1 MPGKV
6 EVSRVAL
13 YRAMVEQAQ
22 DALLVL
28 EGEHFIDCNPSA
40 ERMFGLSREQLLSS
54 SPVHLS
60 AATQF
65 DGRDSLTAANSYI
78 ELTKSGQP
86 QRFEWAS
93 RRADGNLFT
102 SEVALNLLEDNG
114 RLCIVAVVRDISER
128 KQAELATRKKNEKLR
143 VLLENFPGGVSLIDE
158 NLRVVAW
165 NSELLRMLDLP
176 TALFQGQPPLAREV
190 FEANIKRGEYGE
202 FSSASDEEKLAKL
215 MAIIQSDTPYSYERL
230 RSDGSI
236 IEVRGVPVEG
246 GGFVTTC
253 MDVTAKR
260 RIEIEFRK
268 QSLFLKAVL
277 AHMPQGLSVFDDQLK
292 LYLWNQGFLDV
303 LDYHPD
309 AIYQGVPFEDLLRIM
324 AERGEYGEGDIEE
337 LISTRL
343 TLARQFQA
351 HEFERTRP
359 NAHTHLVQGKPIH
372 ENGKLQGFVTTYTDI
387 TELKKVQTALSKAN
401 SLLEQNIAE
410 RTTELRHTQDDL
422 MRSEKLAALGSL
434 VAGVAHELNTPI
446 GNSLLTASTL
456 QAKTQEFAQKV
467 GEGNIR
473 RSDLTAYLQAA
484 QHASELIEHGLNNA
498 ADLVVSFKQVAVDQA
513 SSKRRRFNLGKVC
526 HDVIAT
532 MMAKIRQAGLRINM
546 DIPEQIELDSFPGPL
561 DQVICNLVDNAILHA
576 FEGKPDGQIW
586 ISATMLGQDRVE
598 LRFEDNGVGIP
609 KENLGRVFDPFF
621 TTKLGQ
627 GGTGLGMN
635 IVYNIVTS
643 LLGGDIRIESE
654 EGAGTSFVMQI
665 PLVATVN
672 DTDSADPAGPAD

>member
-13 YRAMVEQAQ
+13 YRAMVEQAL

-40 ERMFGLSREQLLSS
+40 EKMYGLTREQLLLCT
-54 SPVHLS
+54 PLHLS
-60 AATQF
+60 AKTQF
-65 DGRDSLTAANSYI
+65 DGRDSLTAAAAYI
-78 ELTKSGQP
+78 ALTKSGQP
-86 QRFEWAS
+86 QRFDWAS
-93 RRADGNLFT
+93 RKADGSLFT
-102 SEVALNLLEDNG
+102 TEVALSLLDEDG
-114 RLCIVAVVRDISER
+114 RQCIIAVVRDVTER
-128 KQAELATRKKNEKLR
+128 RQAELVARKKNEKLR
-143 VLLENFPGGVSLIDE
+143 ILLENFPGGVSLIDE

-165 NSELLRMLDLP
+165 NNELLRMLDLP
-176 TALFQGQPPLAREV
+176 PALFQGQQPLAREV

-202 FSSASDEEKLAKL
+202 FSAASDEKKLAKL
-215 MAIIQSDTPYSYERL
+215 MDIIQSDTPYSYERT

-253 MDVTAKR
+253 MDVTAKHH
-260 RIEIEFRK
+260 IEQEFRK

-277 AHMPQGLSVFDDQLK
+277 AHMPQGLSVFDAQLQ

-303 LDYHPD
+303 LNYHPD
-309 AIYQGVPFEDLLRIM
+309 TIYQGVPFADLLRIM
-324 AERGEYGEGDIEE
+324 AERGEYGEGDIDE
-337 LISTRL
+337 LVNTRL
-343 TLARQFQA
+343 QLARQFQA
-351 HEFERTRP
+351 HQFERTRP
-359 NAHTHLVQGKPIH
+359 NFHTHLVQGKPIH

-387 TELKKVQTALSKAN
+387 TELKKVQMALSKAN
-401 SLLEQNIAE
+401 ALLEQNIAE

-446 GNSLLTASTL
+446 GNSLLTSSTL

-467 GEGNIR
+467 DEGNLR
-473 RSDLTAYLQAA
+473 RSDLNAYLQAA
-484 QHASELIEHGLNNA
+484 QHASELIEHGLKSA
-498 ADLVVSFKQVAVDQA
+498 ADLVASFKQVAVDQA
-513 SSKRRRFNLGKVC
+513 SSKRRRFHVSKVC

-532 MMAKIRQAGLRINM
+532 MMSKIRQAGLQISM
-546 DIPEQIELDSFPGPL
+546 DIPVHIEMDSFPGPF

-576 FEGKPDGQIW
+576 FEGRADGHIQIQA
-586 ISATMLGQDRVE
+586 SMLDQDRLE
-598 LRFEDNGVGIP
+598 IRFTDNGVGIP
-609 KENLGRVFDPFF
+609 KENLSRVFDPFF

-627 GGTGLGMN
+627 GGSGLGMN

-643 LLGGDIRIESE
+643 LLGGDIRIDSE
-654 EGAGTSFVMQI
+654 EGSGTSFIMQI
-665 PLVATVN
+665 PLFAPVN
-672 DTDSADPAGPAD
+672 DTD